1 MGGRRSWLLRARRE
15 ARGLSGRTLLLQA
28 LLLCAAT
35 VVLLLILV
43 TGRSSA
49 PVPTVAIAVLGLGL
63 LVAVLLE
70 AFRRH

>member
-15 ARGLSGRTLLLQA
+15 ARDLSNRTLLLQA
-28 LLLCAAT
+28 LLLCTTAA
-35 VVLLLILV
+35 VLLSTLV

-49 PVPTVAIAVLGLGL
+49 PVPTAAITVLGLGL